1 MVVQSSDFQE
11 IMHLYLKLKRVK
23 AFLDEI
29 AEEFVDAKSVIMRHI
44 EKGNDQKV
52 MYQVIVEY
60 ESHEFNRLSQ
70 LDTTEEQKHSED
82 SEEGGLLSHA

>member
-70 LDTTEEQKHSED
+70 LDTMEEQKHSED